1 MPGTL
6 RPRPLECG
14 QPRCRFSACSHRS
27 VFCDP
32 QSGRNHQGQRRM
44 SHELRLACWHGPQ
57 MVFGGGNRAHGAKVL
72 NDRAGPQRSV
82 LSGARVLIPTA
93 ASTGLPNRPRHVL
106 AKIGG
111 EVLLRFGANF
121 HHADVAFAHQL
132 QALDDVADLRL
143 NHQHD
148 GIVAQAGVG
157 AEKNEKIRK
166 TADRHAEIGAQA
178 VAPGVVNLEAPAA
191 KQLHA
196 DELLGDMEPGA
207 INQYVDRT
215 LRTVLR
221 NDAMLPNLG
230 NSIRDKFY
238 VTALKHGIK
247 IVGKKNALATN
258 LITRRQRGLQ
268 CGIGDTAFKVTA
280 RDPFYV
286 FANDAV
292 AKKIEHAPFEREEK
306 KFANEPG
313 EHRDAAKA
321 LAPFLR
327 DAKVE
332 ARNDPGRRAL
342 KNIKLADARSDV
354 RNELNGARAGAD
366 DPDRFTTQVHVGA
379 PRCGMKR
386 RPGETLDARDFRVV
400 RNMERAHAGNQDTRA
415 DGHRF
420 CESAV
425 VAGDLTRGDLPAAT
439 FV

>member
-1 MPGTL
+1 M
-6 RPRPLECG
+6 
-14 QPRCRFSACSHRS
+14 
-27 VFCDP
+27 
-32 QSGRNHQGQRRM
+32 
-44 SHELRLACWHGPQ
+44 
-57 MVFGGGNRAHGAKVL
+57 
-72 NDRAGPQRSV
+72 
-82 LSGARVLIPTA
+82 
-93 ASTGLPNRPRHVL
+93 
-106 AKIGG
+106 
-111 EVLLRFGANF
+111 
-121 HHADVAFAHQL
+121 
-132 QALDDVADLRL
+132 
-143 NHQHD
+143 
-148 GIVAQAGVG
+148 
-157 AEKNEKIRK
+157 
-166 TADRHAEIGAQA
+166 
-178 VAPGVVNLEAPAA
+178 NLEAPAA

-342 KNIKLADARSDV
+342 KNIKLADARRDV

-439 FV
+439 FVPLSFAKARLEANVRREPVTLHAGFQVLPDFLLPREHAGPAGIAREGKRIKMRGHVASTARVSVFVPGTA